1 MTFNHMHITS
11 LISVELELR
20 ATCLCVL
27 ITIFSF
33 RLTQE
38 FVDPVQNF
46 SCYRQ
51 SLEKCIH
58 QAGSGKEERQ
68 WVVPFFSLILKD
80 IYFLH
85 EGMSDR

>member
-1 MTFNHMHITS
+1 MSPCS
-11 LISVELELR
+11 L
-20 ATCLCVL
+20 L
-27 ITIFSF
+27 IP
-33 RLTQE
+33 QE

-51 SLEKCIH
+51 SLQKAIEK
-58 QAGSGKEERQ
+58 ASASKEERPCSC
-68 WVVPFFSLILKD
+68 VVPFFSLILKD